1 MTVTLTIAAEK
12 ADNIVFAVEA
22 GMERLRKKFS
32 PERPPEA
39 CCHTCGGLLYR
50 DYVRLRQIDAEG
62 QPIWLHIGSCL
73 TQFASSRRRAA
84 EARIG

>member
-39 CCHTCGGLLYR
+39 CCHTCGGCFTVTMLAY
-50 DYVRLRQIDAEG
+50 DAEG